1 MKYKAL
7 IYNREL
13 SWLHFN
19 ARVLSEGMNSDN
31 PLLERA
37 KFLSIV
43 SNNLDEFF
51 MVRVGK
57 LERKID
63 AGIKRPDA
71 AGLIPAVQ
79 LKLIRKA
86 VHSQVR
92 RQYHTLG
99 HNLLPAL
106 RREGLL
112 LLDPEELSREQR
124 GWLQQYFSAQ
134 VLPILTP
141 RTINMQQP
149 FPILTAKAIYVAVLL
164 QSEKGGQPQ
173 LALVPV
179 PRALPRVVMLPMGE
193 GIARGVM
200 LEDVIMMFLPT
211 LFLHMTPLAQ
221 TALRITR
228 NTDFLIHLD
237 DMDNLLSEMSKNV
250 KRRSYGKI
258 VRLEM
263 PARAN
268 RKLSDMLQQ
277 SLEVSDAAVIRV
289 DGPLD
294 LRFFMRQLCSL
305 PGFDRLRYAPYTP
318 RVHERLL
325 AKESI
330 FRTIRGGDLFF
341 HHPYDSFDPV
351 VRLVADAASD
361 PNVLAI
367 KQTLYRVSS
376 HSPLIDALAR
386 AAQNGKQV
394 TVLIEVRARFDE
406 EHNIA
411 WSKALEKAGCH
422 VLYGVPRWKTHSKVT
437 LVVRR
442 EPDGLRYYVH
452 VGTGNY
458 NDVTARI
465 YTDMGIM
472 TCDRQIGED
481 AGAFFNLIT
490 GYNYTY
496 PMRELIA
503 SPYSLRQE
511 MLTRIRREEAYA
523 RRGLASGIMMKM
535 NSFSD
540 PEMIAA
546 ILSAADAGVR
556 VCMMVRGICT
566 LRYKE
571 NKNLEIY
578 STVGRF
584 LEHPRIYVFE
594 NGGDPE
600 VFLSSADLMPRNLN
614 NRVELTAPVKDRQI
628 AGQIIDILELG
639 FMDNRKAW
647 RLVEGNHY
655 ERVSR
660 REPAINAQEEL
671 IRSPNPLLDIKK
683 RLRYDISALNG
694 KNA

>member
-1 MKYKAL
+1 MQYKAL
-7 IYNREL
+7 FYNREL

-19 ARVLSEGMNSDN
+19 ARVLSEGMNKDN

-43 SNNLDEFF
+43 SSNLDEFF

-63 AGIKRPDA
+63 AGIKRPDP

-86 VHSQVR
+86 VHSQVK
-92 RQYHTLG
+92 RQYHTLN
-99 HNLLPAL
+99 HDMLPAL
-106 RREGLL
+106 RREGLWL
-112 LLDPEELSREQR
+112 LSPEELSREQR
-124 GWLQQYFSAQ
+124 IWLQQYFSSE

-141 RTINMQQP
+141 RTINLQQP
-149 FPILTAKAIYVAVLL
+149 FPILTAKAIYIAVLL
-164 QSEKGGQPQ
+164 QSDKGGLPQ

-179 PRALPRVVMLPMGE
+179 PRTLKRVVTLPMGG
-193 GIARGVM
+193 GISRGIL
-200 LEDVIMMFLPT
+200 LEEVIMMFLPA
-211 LFLHMTPLAQ
+211 LFIHQTPLAQ
-221 TALRITR
+221 MPLRITR
-228 NTDFLIHLD
+228 NTDFLINLD
-237 DMDNLLSEMSKNV
+237 DMDNLLAEMSKNV

-258 VRLEM
+258 VRLEV

-268 RKLSDMLQQ
+268 KKLLDTLQKH
-277 SLEVSDAAVIRV
+277 LEVPESATIRV

-305 PGFDRLRYAPYTP
+305 PGFDALRYTPYTP
-318 RVHERLL
+318 RVHPRLL

-351 VRLVADAASD
+351 VRLVSEAAAD

-458 NDVTARI
+458 NDVTAKI

-472 TCDRQIGED
+472 TCDRQMGED

-511 MLTRIRREEAYA
+511 ILMRVRREEANA
-523 RRGLASGIMMKM
+523 KRGLPSGIMMKM
-535 NSFSD
+535 NSFCD
-540 PEMIAA
+540 PEMITA
-546 ILSAADAGVR
+546 ILTAADAGVKVR
-556 VCMMVRGICT
+556 MMIRGICT
-566 LRYKE
+566 LRYRE
-571 NKNLEIY
+571 HENLEIY

-584 LEHPRIYVFE
+584 LEHPRVYVFE
-594 NGGDPE
+594 NAGDQE
-600 VFLSSADLMPRNLN
+600 VFLSSADMMPRNLN
-614 NRVELTAPVKDRQI
+614 KRVELTAPVKDKKI
-628 AGQIIDILELG
+628 ASQIIDILELG

-647 RLVEGNHY
+647 HLVEGNHY

-671 IRSPNPLLDIKK
+671 ILSPNPLLDRKIA
-683 RLRYDISALNG
+683 LRYDKPAMNG

>member
-556 VCMMVRGICT
+556 VRMMVRGICT

-571 NKNLEIY
+571 NQNLEIY

>member
-1 MKYKAL
+1 MQYKAL
-7 IYNREL
+7 FYNREL

-19 ARVLSEGMNSDN
+19 DRVLSEGMNADN

-43 SNNLDEFF
+43 SSNLDEFF

-63 AGIKRPDA
+63 AGITRPDP

-86 VHSQVR
+86 VGAQVK
-92 RQYHTLG
+92 RQYHALSRE
-99 HNLLPAL
+99 LLPAL
-106 RREGLL
+106 REEGLYL
-112 LLDPEELSREQR
+112 LHPEELEHDQR
-124 GWLQQYFSAQ
+124 GWLQQYFAAQ
-134 VLPILTP
+134 VLPVLTP
-141 RTINMQQP
+141 RTINPRQT
-149 FPILTAKAIYVAVLL
+149 FPILTAKSLYIAVLL
-164 QSEKGGQPQ
+164 QSDKGGLPQ
-173 LALVPV
+173 LALIPV
-179 PRALPRVVMLPMGE
+179 PRVPGRVVMLPMGA
-193 GIARGVM
+193 GRARGIL
-200 LEDVIMMFLPT
+200 LEDVIMMFLPSI
-211 LFLHMTPLAQ
+211 FMHMTPLAQ
-221 TALRITR
+221 MPFRITR
-228 NTDFLIHLD
+228 NTDFVMNLE
-237 DMDNLLSEMSKNV
+237 DMDNLLAEMSKNV

-263 PARAN
+263 PEKGN
-268 RKLSDMLQQ
+268 KKLQDMLQS
-277 SLEVSDAAVIRV
+277 SLEVPDAAVIRV

-305 PGFDRLRYAPYTP
+305 AGFDHLRYAGYTP
-318 RVHERLL
+318 RVHPRLL

-351 VRLVADAASD
+351 VRLVSEAAGD
-361 PNVLAI
+361 PQVLAI

-442 EPDGLRYYVH
+442 EPEGLRYYVH

-503 SPYSLRQE
+503 SPYSLRHE
-511 MLTRIRREEAYA
+511 MLMRIRREELNAG
-523 RRGLASGIMMKM
+523 RGLKSGIMMKM

-546 ILSAADAGVR
+546 ILAAADAGVMVR
-556 VCMMVRGICT
+556 LMVRGICT

-571 NKNLEIY
+571 HRNLQIY

-594 NGGDPE
+594 NNGE
-600 VFLSSADLMPRNLN
+600 RELFLSSADLMPRNLDK
-614 NRVELTAPVKDRQI
+614 RVELTAPVKDRKIVSQI
-628 AGQIIDILELG
+628 VDIMELG
-639 FMDNRKAW
+639 FLDNRKAW
-647 RLVEGNHY
+647 RLTEGNRY
-655 ERVSR
+655 ERVPR
-660 REPAINAQEEL
+660 REPAVNAQEEL
-671 IRSPNPLLDIKK
+671 IRAANPLLDRQKA
-683 RLRYDISALNG
+683 LRYDRPS
-694 KNA
+694 

>member
-1 MKYKAL
+1 MQYKAL
-7 IYNREL
+7 FYNREL

-19 ARVLSEGMNSDN
+19 ARVLSEGMNKDN

-43 SNNLDEFF
+43 SSNLDEFF

-63 AGIKRPDA
+63 AGIKRPDP

-86 VHSQVR
+86 VHSQVK
-92 RQYHTLG
+92 RQYHTLN
-99 HNLLPAL
+99 HDMLPAL
-106 RREGLL
+106 RREGLWL
-112 LLDPEELSREQR
+112 LSPEELSREQR
-124 GWLQQYFSAQ
+124 IWLQQYFSSE

-141 RTINMQQP
+141 RTINLQQP
-149 FPILTAKAIYVAVLL
+149 FPILTAKAIYIAVLL
-164 QSEKGGQPQ
+164 QSDKGGLPQ

-179 PRALPRVVMLPMGE
+179 PRALKRVVTLPMGE
-193 GIARGVM
+193 GISRGIL
-200 LEDVIMMFLPT
+200 LEEVIMMFLPA
-211 LFLHMTPLAQ
+211 LFIHQTPLAQ
-221 TALRITR
+221 MPLRITR
-228 NTDFLIHLD
+228 NTDFLINLD
-237 DMDNLLSEMSKNV
+237 DMDNLLAEMSKNV

-258 VRLEM
+258 VRLEV

-268 RKLSDMLQQ
+268 KKLLDMLQKH
-277 SLEVSDAAVIRV
+277 LEVPESATIRV

-305 PGFDRLRYAPYTP
+305 PGFDALRYTPYTP
-318 RVHERLL
+318 RVHPRLL

-330 FRTIRGGDLFF
+330 FRTTRGGDLFF

-351 VRLVADAASD
+351 VRLVSEAAAD

-458 NDVTARI
+458 NDVTAKI

-472 TCDRQIGED
+472 TCDRQMGED

-511 MLTRIRREEAYA
+511 ILMRVRREEANA
-523 RRGLASGIMMKM
+523 RRGLPSGIMMKM
-535 NSFSD
+535 NSFCD
-540 PEMIAA
+540 PEMITA
-546 ILSAADAGVR
+546 ILTAADAGVKVR
-556 VCMMVRGICT
+556 MMIRGICT
-566 LRYKE
+566 LRYRE
-571 NKNLEIY
+571 HENLEIY

-584 LEHPRIYVFE
+584 LEHPRVYVFE
-594 NGGDPE
+594 NAGDQE
-600 VFLSSADLMPRNLN
+600 VFLSSADMMPRNLN
-614 NRVELTAPVKDRQI
+614 KRVELTAPVKDKKI
-628 AGQIIDILELG
+628 ASQIIDILELG

-671 IRSPNPLLDIKK
+671 ILSPNPLLDRKIA
-683 RLRYDISALNG
+683 LRYDKLAMNG

>member
-1 MKYKAL
+1 MKFKAL
-7 IYNREL
+7 FYNREL

-19 ARVLSEGMNSDN
+19 ARVLAEGMNKDN

-43 SNNLDEFF
+43 SSNLDEFF

-63 AGIKRPDA
+63 AGIKRPDP
-71 AGLIPAVQ
+71 AGLIPTVQ

-86 VHSQVR
+86 VSTQVK
-92 RQYHTLG
+92 RQYHAL
-99 HNLLPAL
+99 NQDLLSAL
-106 RREGLL
+106 RQEGLWL
-112 LLDPEELSREQR
+112 LSPDELSREQR
-124 GWLQQYFSAQ
+124 SWLQQYFSSE

-141 RTINMQQP
+141 RTINLQQP
-149 FPILTAKAIYVAVLL
+149 FPILTAKTIYIAVLL
-164 QSEKGGQPQ
+164 QSDKGGLPQ

-179 PRALPRVVMLPMGE
+179 PRALKRVVMLPMGQ
-193 GIARGVM
+193 GKARGVL
-200 LEDVIMMFLPT
+200 LEDVVMMFLPT
-211 LFLHMTPLAQ
+211 LFMHQTPLAQ
-221 TALRITR
+221 MPMRITR
-228 NTDFLIHLD
+228 NTDFLINLD
-237 DMDNLLSEMSKNV
+237 SMDNILAEMSKNV

-258 VRLEM
+258 VRLEV

-268 RKLSDMLQQ
+268 KKLLNMLQN
-277 SLEVSDAAVIRV
+277 SLEVTEIATIQVE
-289 DGPLD
+289 GPLD

-305 PGFDRLRYAPYTP
+305 PGFDHLRYTPFTP
-318 RVHERLL
+318 RVRPRLL
-325 AKESI
+325 ARESI

-351 VRLVADAASD
+351 IRLVAEAASD

-376 HSPLIDALAR
+376 NSPMIEALAR

-437 LVVRR
+437 LIIRR

-458 NDVTARI
+458 NDVTAKL

-496 PMRELIA
+496 PMRELIP
-503 SPYSLRQE
+503 SPYSLREE
-511 MLTRIRREEAYA
+511 MLMRIKREETNA
-523 RRGLASGIMMKM
+523 RRGLPCGIMMKM
-535 NSFSD
+535 NSFCD
-540 PEMIAA
+540 PEMITA
-546 ILSAADAGVR
+546 ILSAADAGVKVR
-556 VCMMVRGICT
+556 MMVRGICT
-566 LRYKE
+566 LRYRE
-571 NKNLEIY
+571 HPNLEIY

-584 LEHPRIYVFE
+584 LEHPRVYIFE
-594 NGGDPE
+594 NAGERE
-600 VFLSSADLMPRNLN
+600 VFISSADMMPRNLN
-614 NRVELTAPVKDRQI
+614 NRVELTAPVKDKRI
-628 AGQIIDILELG
+628 ASHIADILELG

-647 RLVEGNHY
+647 RLMEGNRY

-671 IRSPNPLLDIKK
+671 ILSPNPLLDRRKA
-683 RLRYDISALNG
+683 LRYDKPS
-694 KNA
+694 